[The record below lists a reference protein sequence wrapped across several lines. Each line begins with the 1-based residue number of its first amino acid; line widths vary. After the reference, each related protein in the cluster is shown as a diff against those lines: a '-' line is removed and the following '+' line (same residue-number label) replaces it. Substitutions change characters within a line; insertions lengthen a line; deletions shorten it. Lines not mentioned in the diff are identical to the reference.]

1 MGNHI
6 NKHIIT
12 IETLPENEHEIVIS
26 ENAVKDGANI
36 KIGDKISSELFIL
49 TITGINPDISS
60 TIFPFNGI
68 ELHYGETIE
77 VPSGFPHYPENDDF
91 REDKVPNGENGD
103 FTVVGFIR
111 SPYFEKSGSA
121 GYESEFGILQ
131 SEVYKVVALLREKY
145 SAEKKQKLYMSDML
159 SDISHQIKTPLT
171 AIQLMTEL
179 LEQAELD
186 DEKRLQYAE
195 KIDSQVTRI
204 TWLIRNLLTL
214 SQLEA
219 GVLEMK
225 FNTVSLDKIVE
236 QLHNSLDI
244 MAELKGVGLD
254 INIPH
259 GLMIN
264 ADIHWLREALMN
276 LVKNCIEHTDEGGNV
291 KISAEQNNLFT
302 CLTVEDN
309 GSGISEKDLP
319 HIFERFY
326 KAKNTSA
333 QSVGIGLSLA
343 KQIISA
349 HNGTLL
355 ADSVLGEGTRFTLKL
370 YRMGSC
376 DRI

>member
-1 MGNHI
+1 MNR
-6 NKHIIT
+6 KFYLIILSVT
-12 IETLPENEHEIVIS
+12 ALLCLIARNFAVISIILALCIIVLITERYICARNSDRKLRVLTGYITAVQDDLSLPEI
-26 ENAVKDGANI
+26 ENTD
-36 KIGDKISSELFIL
+36 
-49 TITGINPDISS
+49 
-60 TIFPFNGI
+60 
-68 ELHYGETIE
+68 
-77 VPSGFPHYPENDDF
+77 
-91 REDKVPNGENGD
+91 
-103 FTVVGFIR
+103 
-111 SPYFEKSGSA
+111 
-121 GYESEFGILQ
+121 ESEFGILQ

-186 DEKRLQYAE
+186 DKKRLQYAE
-195 KIDSQVTRI
+195 KIDSQIMRI

-236 QLHNSLDI
+236 QLRNSLDI
-244 MAELKGVGLD
+244 MAELKGVELD

-259 GLMIN
+259 GMMIN
-264 ADIHWLREALMN
+264 ADMHWLREALMN

-291 KISAEQNNLFT
+291 RISAEQNNLFT

-309 GSGISEKDLP
+309 GSGIGEKDLP

-326 KAKNTSA
+326 KAENASA

-349 HNGTLL
+349 HNGTLSV
-355 ADSVLGEGTRFTLKL
+355 DSVLGEGTRFMLKL
-370 YRMGSC
+370 YRIGSS

>member
-1 MGNHI
+1 MVYDMNKRYYLIILSVTALLCLTVRNFAVISIILAVCIIALISERYISAGNSERRLRALTDY
-6 NKHIIT
+6 IT
-12 IETLPENEHEIVIS
+12 AVQDDLSLPEI
-26 ENAVKDGANI
+26 ENTDEG
-36 KIGDKISSELFIL
+36 
-49 TITGINPDISS
+49 
-60 TIFPFNGI
+60 
-68 ELHYGETIE
+68 
-77 VPSGFPHYPENDDF
+77 
-91 REDKVPNGENGD
+91 
-103 FTVVGFIR
+103 
-111 SPYFEKSGSA
+111 
-121 GYESEFGILQ
+121 EFGILQ

-186 DEKRLQYAE
+186 DKKRLRYAE

-236 QLHNSLDI
+236 QLRNSLDI
-244 MAELKGVGLD
+244 MAELKGVELD

-259 GLMIN
+259 GIMIK
-264 ADIHWLREALMN
+264 ADTHWLREALMN
-276 LVKNCIEHTDEGGNV
+276 LVKNCVEHTDEGGNV
-291 KISAEQNNLFT
+291 RISAEQNNLFI
-302 CLTVEDN
+302 CLKVEDN

-326 KAKNTSA
+326 KAENASA

-349 HNGTLL
+349 HNGTLS
-355 ADSVLGEGTRFTLKL
+355 ADSVLGEGTRFTVKL
-370 YRMGSC
+370 YRMGSF
-376 DRI
+376 DGKGEKEN